1 MNPIS
6 KRKLMSILIA
16 AAFGMGLSAPS
27 IAQDKSPAAS
37 PAPTSEAGQTGRDLR
52 ASKLIGK
59 EVRDASGE
67 KLGEIQDMIVDAK
80 AERVHYA
87 VLAFGGALGL
97 GEKLFAY
104 PLRTFKPTGDDYDL
118 VLNVD
123 KEKMKN
129 APGFERNR
137 WPDLADNRYRS
148 EVERYFRDNVSGTA
162 PAPAAGARL
171 MRASELIGKNV
182 DDRQGKNAGEIEDLV
197 VNISTEKIRYVVLDF
212 DKAWSPDDKLV
223 ALPMGVLNFPQRK
236 DRDLVLD
243 VTRDQVNTA
252 RGFDEG
258 NWPDLN
264 ASAYRREM
272 DAYLSRFQT
281 ERTARPARG
290 KAGPETTS
298 GGAK

>member
-1 MNPIS
+1 MNAIS
-6 KRKLMSILIA
+6 KRNLTAVLVA
-16 AAFGMGLSAPS
+16 AAFGMSLSAPS
-27 IAQDKSPAAS
+27 IAQDKSPAAT
-37 PAPTSEAGQTGRDLR
+37 PAQASEAGQTGRDVR

-59 EVRDASGE
+59 EVRNASGE
-67 KLGEIQDMIVDAK
+67 KLGEIQDLIVDAK

-104 PLRTFKPTGDDYDL
+104 PLKTFKPAGDKDEL

-137 WPDLADNRYRS
+137 WPDLADNRYRTD
-148 EVERYFRDNVSGTA
+148 VDRYFGGD
-162 PAPAAGARL
+162 AAGKPRAGERL

-197 VNISTEKIRYVVLDF
+197 VNLSTEKIRYVVLDF

-223 ALPMGVLNFPQRK
+223 TLPMGVLNFPQRK

-243 VTRDQVNTA
+243 VTRDQINTA

-264 ASAYRREM
+264 ASAYRRET

-298 GGAK
+298 GGSK